1 MKSTS
6 SYYIDPC
13 RANIVPIWQIGD
25 AVDGSPFIAMP
36 HLQGGMLHDRLKRE
50 RA

>member
-1 MKSTS
+1 VKSTS

-25 AVDGSPFIAMP
+25 
-36 HLQGGMLHDRLKRE
+36 LKRE
-50 RA
+50 RAWYRSR